1 MTKRKLF
8 LGTVFLSILLGCMA
22 YLYLYQEHRNI
33 QEEDA
38 LFNTTSLEL
47 IKEYQSNLETTSAKY
62 LDKIIKIE
70 GMVTDVEKDNFTMD
84 HIILCYTDSI
94 TIRRVEI
101 GAPIK
106 VKGRSIGYDELLET
120 IKIDFTTIT
129 SN

>member
-47 IKEYQSNLETTSAKY
+47 IKEYQSNVETTSAKY

-101 GAPIK
+101 GAPLK